1 MQFSERQ
8 QKTVATAI
16 TILAAVV
23 IVGAAGGLFWLLG
36 SFVSAFSHVFL
47 PIAVAG
53 IGALVF
59 QPYYEWLRVRRQ
71 LPVWVALSAMFL
83 TVLVPTGIFAGFF
96 GVVLV
101 QQGFDFAE
109 QLPELWE
116 QLQQRLEKD
125 WPDVRAFF
133 VDHPLGQR
141 ITAAMQGQGP
151 LLAQGLEF
159 VATTTVTA
167 GAGLAGWASVMLS
180 WVVGPVY
187 FVFFLIAKRRDL
199 SHLDENLPFLKK
211 ETRQDV
217 VFLAQEF
224 VNIIVA
230 FFRGQLIIAFLQGLI
245 LALGFGLVGL
255 KYGLILGFIFG
266 FLNVIPYLG
275 SMLSWGITI
284 PLAYFQHDGG
294 PVTLACVL
302 LVLIAVQLIEGY
314 LLTPKIM
321 GDRTGLHPMAI
332 VVAIFFWGTALNGIL
347 GMILAIPLT
356 AFLVVFWRLAREKY
370 ISEWV

>member
-1 MQFSERQ
+1 MQLSERQ

-83 TVLVPTGIFAGFF
+83 TVLVPTGIFVGFF

-101 QQGFDFAE
+101 RQGIDFAE

-141 ITAAMQGQGP
+141 ITAAMQGQGL

-230 FFRGQLIIAFLQGLI
+230 FFRGQLIIAFLQGLL

>member
-36 SFVSAFSHVFL
+36 SFASAFSHVFL

>member
-1 MQFSERQ
+1 MQLSERQ

-23 IVGAAGGLFWLLG
+23 IMGAAGGLFWLLG

-83 TVLVPTGIFAGFF
+83 TVLVPTGIFVGFF

-101 QQGFDFAE
+101 RQGIDFAE

-230 FFRGQLIIAFLQGLI
+230 FFRGQLIIAFLQGLL

-294 PVTLACVL
+294 SVTLACVL

>member
-8 QKTVATAI
+8 QKTVATAV

-83 TVLVPTGIFAGFF
+83 SVLVPTGIFAGFF

-101 QQGFDFAE
+101 QQSFDFAE

-133 VDHPLGQR
+133 VGHPLGQR

-230 FFRGQLIIAFLQGLI
+230 FFRGQLIIAFLQGLL

-321 GDRTGLHPMAI
+321 GDRTGLHPMVI

>member
-83 TVLVPTGIFAGFF
+83 SVLVPTGIFAGFF

-101 QQGFDFAE
+101 QQSFDFAE

-230 FFRGQLIIAFLQGLI
+230 FFRGQLIIAFLQGLL

-255 KYGLILGFIFG
+255 KYGLILGFILG

>member
-83 TVLVPTGIFAGFF
+83 SVLVPTGIFAGFF

-101 QQGFDFAE
+101 QQSFDFAE

-199 SHLDENLPFLKK
+199 
-211 ETRQDV
+211 
-217 VFLAQEF
+217 
-224 VNIIVA
+224 
-230 FFRGQLIIAFLQGLI
+230 FFKQ
-245 LALGFGLVGL
+245 
-255 KYGLILGFIFG
+255 K
-266 FLNVIPYLG
+266 
-275 SMLSWGITI
+275 T
-284 PLAYFQHDGG
+284 AYE
-294 PVTLACVL
+294 
-302 LVLIAVQLIEGY
+302 I
-314 LLTPKIM
+314 
-321 GDRTGLHPMAI
+321 
-332 VVAIFFWGTALNGIL
+332 
-347 GMILAIPLT
+347 GM
-356 AFLVVFWRLAREKY
+356 
-370 ISEWV
+370 